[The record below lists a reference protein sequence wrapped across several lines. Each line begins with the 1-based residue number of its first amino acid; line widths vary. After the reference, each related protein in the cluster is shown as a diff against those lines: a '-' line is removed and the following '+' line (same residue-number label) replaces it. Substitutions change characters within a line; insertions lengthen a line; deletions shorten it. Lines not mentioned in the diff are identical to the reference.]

1 MKRLIYIF
9 AALLALTLTACGGPK
24 IDETMVEMDSFM
36 EQQST
41 PGLYRKSIVEF
52 AFDESKH
59 QSYLSPDKLTY
70 RIMDDSGIKYLQFV
84 LSQAP
89 VVDGTV
95 DVVTTSFGVGL
106 STNATYTNLKVE
118 KIENNRCVLR
128 SDADGGYVGIIIGWM
143 E

>member
-1 MKRLIYIF
+1 MKRLIYILT
-9 AALLALTLTACGGPK
+9 ALLALTLTACGGPD

-36 EQQST
+36 EKQEK

-52 AFDESKH
+52 ALDESKH
-59 QSYLSPDKLTY
+59 QCYLNPAKLTY
-70 RIMDDSGIKYLQFV
+70 RIMDESGNRYLQFV
-84 LSQAP
+84 LSQTP

-95 DVVTTSFGVGL
+95 DVVTTSFGMGL
-106 STNATYTNLKVE
+106 STSTTYTNLKVE

-128 SDADGGYVGIIIGWM
+128 SDAEGGYVGIIIGWM